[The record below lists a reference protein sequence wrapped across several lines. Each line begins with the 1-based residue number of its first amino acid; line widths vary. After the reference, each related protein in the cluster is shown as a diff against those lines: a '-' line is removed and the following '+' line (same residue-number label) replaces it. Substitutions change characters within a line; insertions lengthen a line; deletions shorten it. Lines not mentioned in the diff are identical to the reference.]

1 MSFNG
6 SFAVSLG
13 ATPLSFVLTDNS
25 TGSDTNLTDR
35 RITLYMADGSVLVPV
50 GSTLTYIDWPI
61 GNGPITISLLTQDFS
76 LNISVQW
83 ISSSPLAPP
92 STYALASLNTFTG
105 NSQLADYGLTQ
116 QMVANWLLAQDDHF
130 LSNKELLQLYIENA
144 VNATTYNDQFNA
156 QLNLN
161 AAYELTSNLTQNF
174 S

>member
-6 SFAVSLG
+6 SFSVALG

-35 RITLYMADGSVLVPV
+35 QITLYLADGTTLVPA
-50 GSTLTYIDWPI
+50 GSNTTYIDWPI
-61 GNGPITISLLTQDFS
+61 GNGPITISLLTQDYS
-76 LNISVQW
+76 INISVKW
-83 ISSSPLAPP
+83 ISSSPLPSP
-92 STYALASLNTFTG
+92 STYSLAALNTFTG
-105 NSQLADYGLTQ
+105 NSQLADYGLTK
-116 QMVANWLLAQDDHF
+116 MMAANKLLAQDDHF

-156 QLNLN
+156 QD
-161 AAYELTSNLTQNF
+161 NLTAANDLITSLTTYF